1 MAEKIHRDGV
11 TLSDSKSDSKPIL
24 KNPELKT
31 TVKSGRLAQLLG
43 AAVQFWLRTQVD
55 KADTLEVTVGGTG
68 RQLLSGCLPSVQVR
82 GTGVVYEGLALQ
94 DVAIAASEI
103 RVNLSQILRGK
114 PLQLQEP
121 ITIDLVQTIS
131 VDNLNGSVAAPLL
144 AEAIADFVR
153 PLLAQFEASTFI
165 PKTLVSGDQS
175 LTLRGTLRHN
185 GQCHEVMLTTDLVL
199 SSPQHLHF
207 KNPQWTA
214 IAPAA
219 ISLPIVDSFEMDL
232 GSDVA
237 FRKLAISP
245 DKIHCEGTLRV
256 RP

>member
-1 MAEKIHRDGV
+1 MSSSTE
-11 TLSDSKSDSKPIL
+11 KSDSIEQS
-24 KNPELKT
+24 ELG

-82 GTGVVYEGLALQ
+82 GTGVVYQGLALQ
-94 DVAIAASEI
+94 DVAIAASKI

-121 ITIDLVQTIS
+121 ITIDLEQTIS
-131 VDNLNGSVAAPLL
+131 ADNLNRSIAAPLL

-153 PLLAQFEASTFI
+153 PLLAQFETATFI
-165 PKTLVSGDQS
+165 PKTLVSGAQS
-175 LTLRGTLRHN
+175 LTLQGTFHHN
-185 GQCHEVMLTTDLVL
+185 EQVHEVMLTTDLLL

-207 KNPQWTA
+207 KNPQWAA
-214 IAPAA
+214 ITPAS
-219 ISLPIVDSFEMDL
+219 ISLPTVD
-232 GSDVA
+232 
-237 FRKLAISP
+237 
-245 DKIHCEGTLRV
+245 
-256 RP
+256 